1 MTAFA
6 HKALLGCVREPSH
19 PLTVGLLNN
28 ASGRALKASERHFV
42 SLLRAA
48 TVRSGLHI
56 RFYTCTNLDRAE
68 WPVAST
74 GEAYSPIDELLSAGP
89 DARPVDAMV
98 VTGMVPQ
105 AADLR
110 EEPIW
115 SELAAVADWAEERA
129 MPVLWSCLAAHAAV
143 LQITGIRRQRFDRKL
158 SGVYRCHR
166 APGGTVLAGG
176 LPQSWLMPHSRYN
189 GVPEA
194 ALVASGYEI
203 LSHSEE
209 TGPDIFVRRSTAVSM
224 FCQGHP
230 EYDADTLLLEYRRDI
245 CRFFAGTSDEYPNIP
260 CHYLD
265 PALEDSLIG
274 LRARAARVGPDPSL
288 LSDILA
294 ILDRAAG
301 ARGAVWRGSAVHLC
315 AAWLTAAVPVDGLPF
330 GLGPAASVAASGRPP
345 LPAQAALVD
354 GR

>member
-6 HKALLGCVREPSH
+6 QKALLGCVRGPSH

-48 TVRSGLHI
+48 TVRSGLRI
-56 RFYTCTNLDRAE
+56 RFYTCAKLDRDE

-74 GEAYSPIDELLSAGP
+74 GETYSPIDELLSAGR

-98 VTGMVPQ
+98 VTGMAPQ

-115 SELAAVADWAEERA
+115 SELAGLVDWAEERA

-143 LQITGIRRQRFDRKL
+143 LQTAGIQRQRFDRKL
-158 SGVYRCHR
+158 SGVYTCHR
-166 APGGTVLAGG
+166 APGGDVLARR
-176 LPQSWLMPHSRYN
+176 LPQSWLTPHSRYN
-189 GVPEA
+189 GVPEE

-209 TGPDIFVRRSTAVSM
+209 TGPDIFVRRSTALSI

-245 CRFFAGTSDEYPNIP
+245 CRFFAGASHEYPNIP

-265 PALEDSLIG
+265 PALEDSLAG

-288 LSDILA
+288 LSAILA
-294 ILDRAAG
+294 IVDRAAG
-301 ARGAVWRGSAVHLC
+301 ARGAAWRGPGVHLC
-315 AAWLTAAVPVDGLPF
+315 AAWLGAAVPVDGLPF
-330 GLGPAASVAASGRPP
+330 GLGAASIAASRRPP
-345 LPAQAALVD
+345 LQAQAELVD